1 MDLQKE
7 RYLSYANS
15 SSPKKPSPSS
25 APAAGATPS
34 HLLSKSLLEVSVP
47 SAHESILA
55 DTLLANLSALT
66 RWSKPSSLVVKNGGS
81 KSLAAEVE
89 RMAEIYSKGALETSW
104 RGELSLGGGKHKA
117 VATNI
122 VGDPSFGV

>member
-15 SSPKKPSPSS
+15 PKKTSSS
-25 APAAGATPS
+25 APAAGAMPS
-34 HLLSKSLLEVSVP
+34 HLLSKNLLEVSVP

-66 RWSKPSSLVVKNGGS
+66 RWSRPSSLVVKNGGS